1 MIKRIT
7 ILGGSSVYIPEFIMS
22 LISHNLNV
30 REIVLYGRES
40 EKLDVVSEFCQR
52 LVRRTGYPGEVH
64 KETNLESAVKD
75 ATYILNNIRVG
86 GLKARMRDESLPPLM
101 DMVGDDGVGAGGFS
115 NALRT
120 VPVVLDIAERIS
132 AVNKDALFI
141 NLTNPVGI
149 VMQALI
155 QRTELNAVGIVDM
168 PASIMRTIAERL
180 RLPVNELDFD
190 FIGLDRLGW
199 IQDIHADG
207 KSVMGKAVASL
218 LEHPADALDSE
229 VIEIFRMIPT
239 RSISLYFHR
248 EEVLKRQ
255 KSQTRAR
262 ANVLYEAE
270 KQILDLY
277 RDPGLHE
284 IPELTRAR
292 NAVWFEETIVP
303 LFSNLESKDKGNV
316 ILSMRNDGAI
326 RDLPDVASVE
336 IPASVSKK
344 GIEPR
349 KVGDCPH
356 FLKGLF
362 AMVKESDRM
371 VVEAIQHRSYDLALQ
386 SLAMNPFVPSLE
398 KARNYLNRALEEEG
412 VELH

>member
-1 MIKRIT
+1 
-7 ILGGSSVYIPEFIMS
+7 MS
-22 LISHNLNV
+22 LVSHNVNV
-30 REIVLYGRES
+30 GEIVLYGRES
-40 EKLDVVSEFCQR
+40 EKLDIVTAFCQR
-52 LVRRTGYPGEVH
+52 IVRRTGYPAQVSCD
-64 KETNLESAVKD
+64 TDLESAVTG

-86 GLKARMRDESLPPLM
+86 GMKARMRDEALPLAM
-101 DMVGDDGVGAGGFS
+101 DMVADDGIGAGGFS

-120 VPVVLDIAERIS
+120 LPVVLDLANRIA

-155 QRTELNAVGIVDM
+155 QCTELRAVGTVDM
-168 PASIMRTIAERL
+168 PASITREISDRL
-180 RLPVNELDFD
+180 HIPTSELDFD

-199 IQDIHADG
+199 IQDIHHQG
-207 KSVMGKAVASL
+207 KSVMGLAIENL
-218 LEHPADALDSE
+218 TEHPTDVLDRE

-239 RSISLYFHR
+239 RSMNLYFHR

-255 KSQTRAR
+255 KGQNRAR
-262 ANVLYEAE
+262 ADVLHEAE

-277 RDPGLHE
+277 KDTSLHE
-284 IPELTRAR
+284 IPPLTRER

-303 LFSNLESKDKGNV
+303 LFSHLESKDKGSV

-326 RDLPDVASVE
+326 RDLPDSASVE
-336 IPASVSKK
+336 IPAEVSKK

-349 KVGDCPH
+349 KVGNCPR

-398 KARNYLNRALEEEG
+398 KARTFLDRALEEEG

>member
-1 MIKRIT
+1 
-7 ILGGSSVYIPEFIMS
+7 MS
-22 LISHNLNV
+22 LVSHNVNV
-30 REIVLYGRES
+30 GEIVLYGRES
-40 EKLDVVSEFCQR
+40 EKLDIVTAFCQR
-52 LVRRTGYPGEVH
+52 IVRRTGYPAQVSCD
-64 KETNLESAVKD
+64 TDLESAVTG

-86 GLKARMRDESLPPLM
+86 GMKARMRDEALPLAM
-101 DMVGDDGVGAGGFS
+101 DMVADDGIGAGGFS

-120 VPVVLDIAERIS
+120 LPVVLDLANRIA

-155 QRTELNAVGIVDM
+155 QCTELRAVGTVDM
-168 PASIMRTIAERL
+168 PASITREISDRL
-180 RLPVNELDFD
+180 HIPTSELEFD

-199 IQDIHADG
+199 IQDIHHQG
-207 KSVMGKAVASL
+207 KSVMGLAIENL
-218 LEHPADALDSE
+218 TEHPTDVLDRE

-239 RSISLYFHR
+239 RSMNLYFHR

-255 KSQTRAR
+255 KGQNRAR
-262 ANVLYEAE
+262 ADVLHEAE

-277 RDPGLHE
+277 KDTSLHE
-284 IPELTRAR
+284 IPPLTRER

-303 LFSNLESKDKGNV
+303 LFSHLESKDKGSV

-326 RDLPDVASVE
+326 RDLPDSASVE
-336 IPASVSKK
+336 IPAEVSKK

-349 KVGDCPH
+349 KVGNCPR

-398 KARNYLNRALEEEG
+398 KARTFLDRALEEEG